1 MARNLEKYRVRVL
14 CEDKAQY
21 SFIRGFLT
29 SQGVESDRRISPC
42 RDLPEGTQSGEQ
54 FVREHFVNDFREVAR
69 GRENVLLV
77 VVQDIDRANRSL
89 DDARNELNGLVQ
101 AAGMNGFAATD
112 KLLLVFPKRNIET
125 WFEWLQQTPPRSPI
139 SEEEDF
145 KLRHLRAKSGKLGK
159 NVSDL
164 YTKSLTDPSVCENAP
179 GSLADA
185 CENFR
190 ALSEVM

>member
-29 SQGVESDRRISPC
+29 CQGIESDRRILPC

-54 FVREHFVNDFREVAR
+54 FVREHFVNDFREFAR

-77 VVQDIDRANRSL
+77 VVQDIDRANRSPY
-89 DDARNELNGLVQ
+89 DARNELNALVQ
-101 AAGMNGFAATD
+101 SAGMNGFAETD

-125 WFEWLQQTPPRSPI
+125 WFEWLLQTAPRSPI
-139 SEEEDF
+139 SEVEDF
-145 KLRHLRAKSGKLGK
+145 KLRNIRAKSSKLGR
-159 NVSDL
+159 NASDL
-164 YTKSLTDPSVCENAP
+164 YIKSLSDLTACENAP
-179 GSLADA
+179 DSLANA

-190 ALSEVM
+190 ALSEVL